1 MFSIDEQIRIIS
13 KGAEEIIDTAE
24 LEEKLRASQK
34 TGRPLTVKLGL
45 DPTAPDIHL
54 GHTVVLR
61 KIRQFQDLGH
71 RAVIIIGDFT
81 GMIGDPT
88 GRSKTRRQL
97 TRDEVKENA
106 RTYEEQMYKI
116 LDRDKTEL
124 RFNSEW
130 LSKLNFADVIGLTS
144 KYTVARMLERE
155 DFHSRF
161 EANEPIG
168 IHEFL
173 YPLMQGYDS
182 VEINADVEL
191 GGTEQRFNIL
201 MGRKLQK
208 DFGQQ
213 SQVALFMPV
222 IEGID
227 GVEKMSK
234 SLGNYI
240 GINEDAQNIYGKVM
254 SIPDH
259 LIIKYFRLVTDVH
272 PDEVDSMEKVLDSNE
287 VNPRDLK
294 MKLAFEITKLYHG
307 DKEAVRAEE
316 NFISVFQRKGIPEDM
331 AEYRLDAEPAS
342 GSGIDMAELL
352 VKLGFCASKSEAR
365 RLIEQ
370 GAVRINGEKLN
381 SFSVPGL
388 NNGDVIQAGKL
399 KFARILLPEGM

>member
-1 MFSIDEQIRIIS
+1 MISVEEQMRIIF

-24 LEEKLRASQK
+24 LEEKLRSSQK

-97 TRDEVKENA
+97 TREEVIENA
-106 RTYEEQMYKI
+106 RTYEAQMYKI

-130 LSKLNFADVIGLTS
+130 LSRMNFADVIGLAS

-155 DFHSRF
+155 DFHNRIMN
-161 EANEPIG
+161 NEPIG
-168 IHEFL
+168 IHEFF

-182 VEINADVEL
+182 VVIKADVEL
-191 GGTEQRFNIL
+191 GGTEQRFNVL

-213 SQVALFMPV
+213 SQTALFMPV
-222 IEGID
+222 LEGTD
-227 GVEKMSK
+227 GTEKMSK

-240 GINEDAQNIYGKVM
+240 GIDEDAGTMYGKVM
-254 SIPDH
+254 SIPDE
-259 LIIKYFRLVTDVH
+259 LIIKYFELVTDVH
-272 PDEVDSMEKVLDSNE
+272 PDEIAAMKRALRNSE

-294 MKLAFEITKLYHG
+294 MKLAYEITRLYHG
-307 DKEAVRAEE
+307 TDAAGQAEKS
-316 NFISVFQRKGIPEDM
+316 FISVFQKKGIPDVIMECKLERDFISDTGVDM
-331 AEYRLDAEPAS
+331 AT
-342 GSGIDMAELL
+342 LL
-352 VKLGFCASKSEAR
+352 VALGFCPSKSEAR
-365 RLIEQ
+365 RLISQ
-370 GAVRINGEKLN
+370 GAVKINGEKLDGFTIAAIN
-381 SFSVPGL
+381 D
-388 NNGDVIQAGKL
+388 GDIIQAGRR
-399 KFARILLPEGM
+399 KFARVRF